1 MDYSSMNYN
10 VFTKGLNPSEIT
22 REPKAEERLKGY
34 VYVIF
39 KFFQPYEDMQS
50 GNKKKDKKLN
60 SGLSERWGFFAG

>member
-10 VFTKGLNPSEIT
+10 VFMKGLNPSAIT
-22 REPKAEERLKGY
+22 REPKAEERLKGF
-34 VYVIF
+34 VYVIS

-60 SGLSERWGFFAG
+60 SGLGERWGFFAG